1 LTIKPYI
8 IDMTKLLDN
17 NSLHKGLIVSE
28 VMPSDISIKER
39 VKERTNVIQI
49 TTGETLLMWDIQNQ
63 EEVSTLV
70 GYD

>member
-1 LTIKPYI
+1 
-8 IDMTKLLDN
+8 MTKLLDN